1 MKLMFQK
8 ERKTRKMTGFENI
21 TTEVAT
27 DLIELVNQLRG
38 LEKSAQVN
46 YSVQN
51 RKTGE
56 WMRKAFDYVPL
67 DNILNKIKENQNFA
81 LLQPIGVDENGI
93 NGVRCILVHKSGHV
107 FETNTYP
114 FAVKEGA
121 KIQDEGAEITYRKRY
136 SLGAFLGMATEE
148 DTDGNDNEATNSTE
162 RKASP
167 RQIVLLSKIYTGEN
181 LIKLLKMN
189 NIEKLEDMP
198 MSKASELI
206 SKNMKQRKAENHE

>member
-1 MKLMFQK
+1 MK
-8 ERKTRKMTGFENI
+8 GFENI
-21 TTEVAT
+21 TPEIAT
-27 DLIELVNQLRG
+27 DLIELVNQLKG

-56 WMRKAFDYVPL
+56 WTKKSFDYVPL

-81 LLQPIGVDENGI
+81 LLQPIGVDENGVC
-93 NGVRCILVHKSGHV
+93 GVKCILVHKSGHV

-121 KIQDEGAEITYRKRY
+121 KLQDEGAEITYRKRY

-148 DTDGNDNEATNSTE
+148 DTDGNDDEASNSTE

-167 RQIVLLSKIYTGEN
+167 KQVEILARNYTGEN
-181 LIKLLKMN
+181 LEKLLKMN
-189 NIEKLEDMP
+189 GIDRLEDMP
-198 MSKASELI
+198 MTKASKLI
-206 SKNMKQRKAENHE
+206 GMLIEKRKGEKHE

>member
-1 MKLMFQK
+1 MI
-8 ERKTRKMTGFENI
+8 GFENI

-121 KIQDEGAEITYRKRY
+121 KLQDEGAEITYRKRY

-148 DTDGNDNEATNSTE
+148 DTDGNDDEATNSTE

-167 RQIVLLSKIYTGEN
+167 RQIVVLSKIYTGEN

-206 SKNMKQRKAENHE
+206 GKNMKQRKAENHE

>member
-1 MKLMFQK
+1 MK
-8 ERKTRKMTGFENI
+8 GFENI
-21 TTEVAT
+21 TPEIAT
-27 DLIELVNQLRG
+27 DLIELVNQLKG

-46 YSVQN
+46 YSVKN
-51 RKTGE
+51 RNTGE
-56 WMRKAFDYVPL
+56 WMKKAFDYVPL

-81 LLQPIGVDENGI
+81 LLQPIGIDENGVC
-93 NGVRCILVHKSGHV
+93 GVKCILVHKSGHV

-114 FAVKEGA
+114 FAVKEDA
-121 KIQDEGAEITYRKRY
+121 KLQDEGAEITYRKRY

-148 DTDGNDNEATNSTE
+148 DTDGNDDEATNSTE

-167 RQIVLLSKIYTGEN
+167 RQIVVLSKIYTGEK
-181 LIKLLKMN
+181 LGKLLKMN

-206 SKNMKQRKAENHE
+206 SKNMKHRKVDSHE

>member
-1 MKLMFQK
+1 MK
-8 ERKTRKMTGFENI
+8 GFENI
-21 TTEVAT
+21 TPEIAT
-27 DLIELVNQLRG
+27 DLIELVNQLKG

-67 DNILNKIKENQNFA
+67 DNILNKIKENKNFA
-81 LLQPIGVDENGI
+81 LLQPIGIDENGVC
-93 NGVRCILVHKSGHV
+93 GVKCILIHKSGHV

-148 DTDGNDNEATNSTE
+148 DTDGNDDEATNSTE

-167 RQIVLLSKIYTGEN
+167 RQIVVLSKIYTGEN
-181 LIKLLKMN
+181 LEKLLKMN

-206 SKNMKQRKAENHE
+206 SKNMKQRKVEKHD

>member
-1 MKLMFQK
+1 MK
-8 ERKTRKMTGFENI
+8 GFENI
-21 TTEVAT
+21 TPEIAT

-67 DNILNKIKENQNFA
+67 DNILNKIKENKNFA
-81 LLQPIGVDENGI
+81 MLQPIGIDENGVC
-93 NGVRCILVHKSGHV
+93 GVKCILVHKSGHV

-167 RQIVLLSKIYTGEN
+167 RQIVVLSKIYTGEN

-189 NIEKLEDMP
+189 NIEKLEEMP

>member
-1 MKLMFQK
+1 MK
-8 ERKTRKMTGFENI
+8 GFENVTPEI
-21 TTEVAT
+21 AT
-27 DLIELVNQLRG
+27 DLIELVNQLKG

-56 WMRKAFDYVPL
+56 WMHKSFDYVPL

-81 LLQPIGVDENGI
+81 LLQPIGIDES
-93 NGVRCILVHKSGHV
+93 GVCGVKCILVHKSGHV

-121 KIQDEGAEITYRKRY
+121 KLQDEGAEITYRKRY

-148 DTDGNDNEATNSTE
+148 DTDGNDDEATNSTE

-167 RQIVLLSKIYTGEN
+167 RQVEILSKNYTGEN
-181 LIKLLKMN
+181 LEKLLKMN
-189 NIEKLEDMP
+189 GIEKLEDMT
-198 MSKASELI
+198 MTKASELI
-206 SKNMKQRKAENHE
+206 GKIISKRKGEKHD

>member
-1 MKLMFQK
+1 MK
-8 ERKTRKMTGFENI
+8 GFENI
-21 TTEVAT
+21 TPEVAT

-46 YSVQN
+46 YSVKN
-51 RKTGE
+51 RNTGE
-56 WMRKAFDYVPL
+56 WMRKAFNYVPL
-67 DNILNKIKENQNFA
+67 DNILNKIKVNKNFA
-81 LLQPIGVDENGI
+81 LLQPIGIDENGVC
-93 NGVRCILVHKSGHV
+93 GVKCILIHKSGHV
-107 FETNTYP
+107 FETSTYP
-114 FAVKEGA
+114 FTVKEGA

-148 DTDGNDNEATNSTE
+148 DTDGNDDEATNSTE

-206 SKNMKQRKAENHE
+206 GKNMKQRKAENHE

>member
-1 MKLMFQK
+1 MK
-8 ERKTRKMTGFENI
+8 GFENI
-21 TTEVAT
+21 TPEIAT

-38 LEKSAQVN
+38 IEKSAQVN

-67 DNILNKIKENQNFA
+67 DNILNKIKENKNFA
-81 LLQPIGVDENGI
+81 MLQPIGIDENGVC
-93 NGVRCILVHKSGHV
+93 GVKCILVHKSGHV

-167 RQIVLLSKIYTGEN
+167 RQIVLLSKIYIGEN
-181 LIKLLKMN
+181 LEKLLKMN

-206 SKNMKQRKAENHE
+206 SKNMKQRKENRHE

>member
-1 MKLMFQK
+1 MK
-8 ERKTRKMTGFENI
+8 GFENI
-21 TTEVAT
+21 KPEIAV

-46 YSVQN
+46 YSVKN
-51 RKTGE
+51 RNTGE

-121 KIQDEGAEITYRKRY
+121 KLQDEGAEITYRKRY

-148 DTDGNDNEATNSTE
+148 DTDGNDDEATNSTE

-167 RQIVLLSKIYTGEN
+167 RQIEVLSKIYTGEN

-206 SKNMKQRKAENHE
+206 SKNIKHRKVDSHE

>member
-1 MKLMFQK
+1 MK
-8 ERKTRKMTGFENI
+8 GFENI
-21 TTEVAT
+21 TPEIAV
-27 DLIELVNQLRG
+27 DLIELVNQLKG

-56 WMRKAFDYVPL
+56 WMHKAFDYVPL

-81 LLQPIGVDENGI
+81 LLQPIGIDENGV

-121 KIQDEGAEITYRKRY
+121 KLQDEGAEITYRKRY

-148 DTDGNDNEATNSTE
+148 DTDGNDDEATNSTE

-167 RQIVLLSKIYTGEN
+167 KQVEIMAKAYTGEN
-181 LIKLLKMN
+181 LEKLLKMN
-189 NIEKLEDMP
+189 RIDKLEDMP
-198 MSKASELI
+198 MAKASELI
-206 SKNMKQRKAENHE
+206 GKIMKQRKDNSHE

>member
-1 MKLMFQK
+1 MK
-8 ERKTRKMTGFENI
+8 GFEDI
-21 TTEVAT
+21 TPEIAT

-38 LEKSAQVN
+38 LEKSAQVK
-46 YSVQN
+46 YSVKN
-51 RKTGE
+51 RSTGE
-56 WMRKAFDYVPL
+56 WTHKSFDYVPL

-81 LLQPIGVDENGI
+81 LLQPIGVDENGV

-107 FETNTYP
+107 FETDTYP

-121 KIQDEGAEITYRKRY
+121 KLQDEGAEITYRKRY

-148 DTDGNDNEATNSTE
+148 DTDGNDDEATNSTE

-167 RQIVLLSKIYTGEN
+167 RQVEVLSKIYTGEN
-181 LIKLLKMN
+181 LEKLLKMN
-189 NIEKLEDMP
+189 KIEKLEDMP

-206 SKNMKQRKAENHE
+206 GKNMKHRKAEKHD

>member
-1 MKLMFQK
+1 MK
-8 ERKTRKMTGFENI
+8 GFENI
-21 TTEVAT
+21 TPEIAT
-27 DLIELVNQLRG
+27 DLIELVNQLKG

-67 DNILNKIKENQNFA
+67 DNILNKIKENKNFA
-81 LLQPIGVDENGI
+81 LLQPIGIDENGVC
-93 NGVRCILVHKSGHV
+93 GVKCILVHKSGHV
-107 FETNTYP
+107 FETSTYP
-114 FAVKEGA
+114 FTVNEGA

-148 DTDGNDNEATNSTE
+148 DTDGNDDEATNSTE

-167 RQIVLLSKIYTGEN
+167 RQIVVLSKIYTGEN

-206 SKNMKQRKAENHE
+206 SKNMKQRKADNHE

>member
-1 MKLMFQK
+1 MK
-8 ERKTRKMTGFENI
+8 GFENI
-21 TTEVAT
+21 TPEIAT
-27 DLIELVNQLRG
+27 DLIELVNQLKG

-56 WMRKAFDYVPL
+56 WVKKSFDYVPL
-67 DNILNKIKENQNFA
+67 DNILNKIKENKNFA
-81 LLQPIGVDENGI
+81 LLQPIGVDENGVC
-93 NGVRCILVHKSGHV
+93 GVKCILVHKSGHV

-121 KIQDEGAEITYRKRY
+121 KLQDEGAEITYRKRY

-148 DTDGNDNEATNSTE
+148 DTDGNDDEATNSEE

-167 RQIVLLSKIYTGEN
+167 KQVEILARNYTGEN
-181 LIKLLKMN
+181 LEKLLKMN
-189 NIEKLEDMP
+189 GIDKLEDMP
-198 MSKASELI
+198 MTKASKLI
-206 SKNMKQRKAENHE
+206 GMLIEKRKGEKHE

>member
-1 MKLMFQK
+1 MK
-8 ERKTRKMTGFENI
+8 GFENI
-21 TTEVAT
+21 TPEIAT
-27 DLIELVNQLRG
+27 DLIELVNQLKG

-46 YSVQN
+46 YSVKN
-51 RKTGE
+51 RNTGE

-93 NGVRCILVHKSGHV
+93 NGIRCILVHKSGHV

-114 FAVKEGA
+114 FAVKEGT
-121 KIQDEGAEITYRKRY
+121 KLQDEGAEITYRKRY

-148 DTDGNDNEATNSTE
+148 DTDGNDDEATNSTE

-167 RQIVLLSKIYTGEN
+167 KQIEVLSKAYTGEN
-181 LIKLLKMN
+181 LEKLLMMN
-189 NIEKLEDMP
+189 HIKKLEDMP

-206 SKNMKQRKAENHE
+206 GKIMKQRKAENHE

>member
-1 MKLMFQK
+1 
-8 ERKTRKMTGFENI
+8 MTGFENI
-21 TTEVAT
+21 KTEVAV

-56 WMRKAFDYVPL
+56 WVKKAFNYVPL

-81 LLQPIGVDENGI
+81 LLQPIGIDENGVC
-93 NGVRCILVHKSGHV
+93 GVKCVLVHKSGHV

-114 FAVKEGA
+114 FAVKEDA
-121 KIQDEGAEITYRKRY
+121 KLQDEGAEITYRKRY

-148 DTDGNDNEATNSTE
+148 DTDGNDDDATNSTE

-167 RQIVLLSKIYTGEN
+167 RQIEVLSKTYTGEN
-181 LIKLLKMN
+181 LEKLLKVN
-189 NIEKLEDMP
+189 KIEKLEDMP
-198 MSKASELI
+198 MSKASDLI
-206 SKNMKQRKAENHE
+206 GKIMKQRKADSHE

>member
-1 MKLMFQK
+1 MK
-8 ERKTRKMTGFENI
+8 GFEDI
-21 TTEVAT
+21 TPEIAT
-27 DLIELVNQLRG
+27 DLIELVNQLKG
-38 LEKSAQVN
+38 LEKTAQVN

-56 WMRKAFDYVPL
+56 WMHKAFDYVPL

-81 LLQPIGVDENGI
+81 LLQPIGIDENGVC
-93 NGVRCILVHKSGHV
+93 GVKCILVHKSGHV

-121 KIQDEGAEITYRKRY
+121 KLQDEGAEITYRKRY

-148 DTDGNDNEATNSTE
+148 DTDGNDDEATNSEE

-167 RQIVLLSKIYTGEN
+167 KQVEILAKNYTGDN
-181 LIKLLKMN
+181 LYKLLKMN
-189 NIEKLEDMP
+189 NIEKLEDMT
-198 MSKASELI
+198 MTKASELI
-206 SKNMKQRKAENHE
+206 GKIIAKRKAEKHE

>member
-1 MKLMFQK
+1 MK
-8 ERKTRKMTGFENI
+8 GFENI
-21 TTEVAT
+21 TPEIAT
-27 DLIELVNQLRG
+27 DLIELVNQLKG

-67 DNILNKIKENQNFA
+67 DNILNKIKENKNFA
-81 LLQPIGVDENGI
+81 LLQPIGIDENGVC
-93 NGVRCILVHKSGHV
+93 GVKCILVHKSGHV
-107 FETNTYP
+107 FETSTYP
-114 FAVKEGA
+114 FTVNEGA

-148 DTDGNDNEATNSTE
+148 DTDGNDDEATNSTE

-167 RQIVLLSKIYTGEN
+167 RQIGVLSKAYTGEN
-181 LIKLLKMN
+181 LEKLLMMN
-189 NIEKLEDMP
+189 KIEKLEDMP

-206 SKNMKQRKAENHE
+206 GKIMKQRKVEKHD

>member
-1 MKLMFQK
+1 MFQK
-8 ERKTRKMTGFENI
+8 ERKTRKMKGFENI
-21 TTEVAT
+21 TPEIAT

-56 WMRKAFDYVPL
+56 WMHKAFDYVPL

-167 RQIVLLSKIYTGEN
+167 RQIEVLSKIYTGEN
-181 LIKLLKMN
+181 LEKLLNMN

-206 SKNMKQRKAENHE
+206 SKNMKHRKVNSHE

>member
-1 MKLMFQK
+1 MK
-8 ERKTRKMTGFENI
+8 GFENI
-21 TTEVAT
+21 TPEIAT
-27 DLIELVNQLRG
+27 DLIELVNQLKG

-46 YSVQN
+46 YSVKN
-51 RKTGE
+51 RNTGE

-67 DNILNKIKENQNFA
+67 DNILNKIKENKNFA
-81 LLQPIGVDENGI
+81 LLQPIGIDENGVC
-93 NGVRCILVHKSGHV
+93 GVKCILVHKSGHV
-107 FETNTYP
+107 FETSTYP
-114 FAVKEGA
+114 FTVKEGA

-148 DTDGNDNEATNSTE
+148 DTDGNDDEATNSTE

-167 RQIVLLSKIYTGEN
+167 RQIVVLSKIYTGEN
-181 LIKLLKMN
+181 LEKLLKMN

-206 SKNMKQRKAENHE
+206 SKNIKHRKVEKHD

>member
-1 MKLMFQK
+1 MK
-8 ERKTRKMTGFENI
+8 GFENI
-21 TTEVAT
+21 TPEIAT
-27 DLIELVNQLRG
+27 DLIELVNQLKG

-46 YSVQN
+46 YSVKN
-51 RKTGE
+51 RNTGE

-67 DNILNKIKENQNFA
+67 DNILNKIKENKNFA
-81 LLQPIGVDENGI
+81 LLQPIGIDENGVC
-93 NGVRCILVHKSGHV
+93 GVKCILVHKSGHV
-107 FETNTYP
+107 FETSTYP

-148 DTDGNDNEATNSTE
+148 DMDGNDDEATNSTE

-167 RQIVLLSKIYTGEN
+167 RQIEVLSKIYTGEN
-181 LIKLLKMN
+181 LEKLLKMN
-189 NIEKLEDMP
+189 NIEKLEYMP

-206 SKNMKQRKAENHE
+206 SKNMKHRKVDSHE

>member
-1 MKLMFQK
+1 
-8 ERKTRKMTGFENI
+8 MTGFENI

-67 DNILNKIKENQNFA
+67 DNILNKIKENKNFA

-121 KIQDEGAEITYRKRY
+121 KLQDEGAEITYRKRY

-148 DTDGNDNEATNSTE
+148 DTDGNDDEATNSTE

-167 RQIVLLSKIYTGEN
+167 RQIVVLSKIYTGEN
-181 LIKLLKMN
+181 LEKLLKMN

-206 SKNMKQRKAENHE
+206 GKNMKQRKVNSHE

>member
-1 MKLMFQK
+1 MK
-8 ERKTRKMTGFENI
+8 GFENI
-21 TTEVAT
+21 SPETAA
-27 DLIELVNQLRG
+27 DLIELVNQLKG

-56 WMRKAFDYVPL
+56 WVKKSFDYVPL
-67 DNILNKIKENQNFA
+67 DNILNKIKDNQNFA
-81 LLQPIGVDENGI
+81 LLQPIGVDENGVC
-93 NGVRCILVHKSGHV
+93 GVKCILVHKSGHV

-121 KIQDEGAEITYRKRY
+121 KLQDEGAEITYRKRY

-148 DTDGNDNEATNSTE
+148 DTDGNDDEATNSEE

-167 RQIVLLSKIYTGEN
+167 KQVEILARNYTGEN
-181 LIKLLKMN
+181 LEKLLKMN
-189 NIEKLEDMP
+189 GIDRLEDMP
-198 MSKASELI
+198 MTKASKLI
-206 SKNMKQRKAENHE
+206 GMLIEKRKGEKHE

>member
-1 MKLMFQK
+1 MK
-8 ERKTRKMTGFENI
+8 GFENI
-21 TTEVAT
+21 TPEIAT
-27 DLIELVNQLRG
+27 DLIELVNQLKG

-46 YSVQN
+46 YSVKN
-51 RKTGE
+51 RNTGE

-67 DNILNKIKENQNFA
+67 DNILNKIKENKNFA
-81 LLQPIGVDENGI
+81 LLQPIGIDENGVC
-93 NGVRCILVHKSGHV
+93 GVKCILVHKSGHV
-107 FETNTYP
+107 FETSTYP
-114 FAVKEGA
+114 FTVKEGA

-148 DTDGNDNEATNSTE
+148 DTDGNDDEATNSTE

-167 RQIVLLSKIYTGEN
+167 RQIVVLSKIYTGEN
-181 LIKLLKMN
+181 LEKLLKMN

-206 SKNMKQRKAENHE
+206 SKNMKHRKENRHE

>member
-1 MKLMFQK
+1 MK
-8 ERKTRKMTGFENI
+8 GFENI
-21 TTEVAT
+21 TPEIAT
-27 DLIELVNQLRG
+27 DLIELVNQLKG

-167 RQIVLLSKIYTGEN
+167 RQIEVLSKIYTGEN
-181 LIKLLKMN
+181 LEKLLNMN
-189 NIEKLEDMP
+189 NIEKLEDIP

-206 SKNMKQRKAENHE
+206 SKNMKHRKVNSHE

>member
-1 MKLMFQK
+1 MK
-8 ERKTRKMTGFENI
+8 GFENI
-21 TTEVAT
+21 TPEIAT
-27 DLIELVNQLRG
+27 DLIELVNQLKG

-67 DNILNKIKENQNFA
+67 DNILNKIKENKNFA
-81 LLQPIGVDENGI
+81 LLQPIGIDENGVC
-93 NGVRCILVHKSGHV
+93 GVKCILVHKSGHV
-107 FETNTYP
+107 FETSTYP
-114 FAVKEGA
+114 FTVKEGA
-121 KIQDEGAEITYRKRY
+121 KLQDEGAEITYRKRY

-148 DTDGNDNEATNSTE
+148 DTDGNDDEATNSTE

-167 RQIVLLSKIYTGEN
+167 RQIVVLSKIYTGEN
-181 LIKLLKMN
+181 LEKLLKMN

-206 SKNMKQRKAENHE
+206 SKNMKHRKVDSHE